1 MCFNF
6 ITALLSFTSKRK
18 PLTYPGNIG
27 GGMPKWNETKIKWIK
42 NNAKL
47 LLQFINLFTE
57 NEKLAKSSTYDN
69 LSWQILNLA

>member
-1 MCFNF
+1 
-6 ITALLSFTSKRK
+6 
-18 PLTYPGNIG
+18 
-27 GGMPKWNETKIKWIK
+27 MPKWNETKIKWIK

-47 LLQFINLFTE
+47 LLQFINLFIE